1 MSFFDQILSAEP
13 KLAERQI
20 RVELP
25 GRLVRLSDG
34 VTYYELGGPQKGQPV
49 VLIHGFSVPNF
60 IWDPTFTALAA
71 AGFRVLRYDLFGR
84 GLSDRPRASYE
95 KALYVRQ
102 LAELMDAI
110 EFSRADLVSLSMG
123 GVVAAEFAYRFP
135 KRVGKLVFISPAG
148 FDLSLPLSVKLLYV
162 RGLGELLFEGLDLF
176 GSGTIL
182 TSMFKDFYNPSQQTL
197 DAFSKRYLEQ
207 MKYPGFKSAILSSLR
222 AGMLDE
228 DLNLFLRVG
237 ETGKH
242 VLLIWGEQDRTVPFR
257 YNETFR
263 KLVSQA
269 EFHAI
274 PNTGHISHFEAAN
287 TVNPLLIDFLKK

>member
-13 KLAERQI
+13 KLAERQA
-20 RVELP
+20 RVKPP
-25 GRLVRLSDG
+25 GQLVRLSDG
-34 VTYYELGGPQKGQPV
+34 VAYYELGGPQRGRPV

-60 IWDPTFTALAA
+60 IWDPTFVALAA

-84 GLSDRPRASYE
+84 GLSDRPKISYD

-102 LAELMDAI
+102 LAELMDAV
-110 EFSRADLVSLSMG
+110 EFSQADLVSLSMG

-148 FDLSLPLSVKLLYV
+148 FDLGLPLSVKLLYV

-182 TSMFKDFYNPSQQTL
+182 ASMFKDFYNPSQQTL
-197 DAFSKRYLEQ
+197 DAFSERYLEQ
-207 MKYPGFKSAILSSLR
+207 MNYPGFKGAILSSLR
-222 AGMLDE
+222 TGMLDE

-237 ETGKH
+237 ESGKP

-257 YNETFR
+257 HNKTFR
-263 KLVSQA
+263 KLVPQA
-269 EFHAI
+269 EFQAI
-274 PNTGHISHFEAAN
+274 ENSGHIAHFEKQEI
-287 TVNPLLIDFLKK
+287 VNPALIRFLG